1 MENLKNIIFDLGG
14 VLVDLDINRCIAA
27 FRRLGMPEIAQ
38 IISPYYPA
46 GIIGKLEKGDVTFH
60 EACDQMRSLSRRPDV
75 TDAQIASA
83 YGEFLVDLPVAK
95 LRLIES
101 LRQRGYHTYVLS
113 NNNSAAME
121 VIRRG
126 FTADGHTMEFYFDK
140 IYLSYQMHCLKPSP
154 EIFHQ
159 MIADSG
165 MLPEQSLFIDDAEHN
180 VNAARAL
187 GFGVYMPT
195 PNEDFSHLFDAI

>member
-46 GIIGKLEKGDVTFH
+46 GIIGKLEKGDATFH

-75 TDAQIASA
+75 TDAQIAAA
-83 YGEFLVDLPVAK
+83 YGEFLVDLPIAK
-95 LRLIES
+95 MRLIES

-113 NNNSAAME
+113 NNNSA
-121 VIRRG
+121 
-126 FTADGHTMEFYFDK
+126 
-140 IYLSYQMHCLKPSP
+140 S
-154 EIFHQ
+154 
-159 MIADSG
+159 
-165 MLPEQSLFIDDAEHN
+165 
-180 VNAARAL
+180 
-187 GFGVYMPT
+187 
-195 PNEDFSHLFDAI
+195 